1 MHFFYVDN
9 IIICHVFSL
18 YTYSMKIQRRLRR
31 RDKSLRNRVVE
42 TAGDDI
48 HTYNAEVALT
58 IILYGAP

>member
-1 MHFFYVDN
+1 MQFFYVDN
-9 IIICHVFSL
+9 IICHVFSL

-31 RDKSLRNRVVE
+31 LDKSLRNRVVE

-58 IILYGAP
+58 TILYGAP